1 MLPLRTMHTGCACE
15 AEDHSDQLGTVGTHP
30 ARSVAIA
37 PRCGQIHIFI
47 MGTDHP
53 TGVSVTRGVW
63 NNYTLQVTFINDT
76 VSGFYNGAPV
86 LQGAPFSST
95 GTTLGLYAFD
105 AQGGSPLGGTDS
117 IYFDNLSVTA
127 SASNGATLV
136 SLAVTPGNS
145 TMQAGTTLQLA
156 ATGTYGDGSAQNLT
170 NAVSWRSSNTAIATI
185 NSSGLVTGVIA
196 GSSTIT
202 ATSGTVTGTTGL
214 TSVARPRDP
223 QP

>member
-1 MLPLRTMHTGCACE
+1 MNNAMNTPLLSTPLRLCAACLALAVASGCSLKRMAINQVGNALASTGCACE

-53 TGVSVTRGVW
+53 TGVSATRGVW

-117 IYFDNLSVTA
+117 IYF
-127 SASNGATLV
+127 
-136 SLAVTPGNS
+136 
-145 TMQAGTTLQLA
+145 
-156 ATGTYGDGSAQNLT
+156 
-170 NAVSWRSSNTAIATI
+170 
-185 NSSGLVTGVIA
+185 
-196 GSSTIT
+196 
-202 ATSGTVTGTTGL
+202 
-214 TSVARPRDP
+214 
-223 QP
+223 

>member
-1 MLPLRTMHTGCACE
+1 MQARPSVRSTKSSKKWPRSTLRTRTGFFAMQPCC
-15 AEDHSDQLGTVGTHP
+15 
-30 ARSVAIA
+30 
-37 PRCGQIHIFI
+37 C
-47 MGTDHP
+47 
-53 TGVSVTRGVW
+53 
-63 NNYTLQVTFINDT
+63 
-76 VSGFYNGAPV
+76 
-86 LQGAPFSST
+86 
-95 GTTLGLYAFD
+95 
-105 AQGGSPLGGTDS
+105 PLGGTDS

-156 ATGTYGDGSAQNLT
+156 ATGTYGDGSAQNLPV
-170 NAVSWRSSNTAIATI
+170 AVRWTSCNPAIDTM

-223 QP
+223 QPDRKSTRLNSSHLG